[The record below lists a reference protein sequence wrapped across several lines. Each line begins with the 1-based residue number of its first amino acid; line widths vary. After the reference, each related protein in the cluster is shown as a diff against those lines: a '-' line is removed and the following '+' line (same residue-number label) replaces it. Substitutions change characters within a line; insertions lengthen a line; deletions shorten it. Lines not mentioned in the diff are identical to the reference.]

1 MPLCPLVDTSGLSIS
16 YDADN
21 QWQYVE
27 WKGKHDPVSSWAA
40 CALMLDTL
48 RAFPCSKILNDNS
61 GIKRTTMQLSAR
73 SLAWLAQM
81 HAAGLQ
87 CLAWVLPEK
96 LASRRTTEGI
106 VLQIAAP
113 AVCTFDELASA
124 YEWLQRQPSNGPAG
138 WVPEAGHP
146 LVSSLGGTLPAER
159 VADSPAAPPT
169 SWTLSTAAP
178 APVVARRPR
187 GDTRLAHW
195 QAQATE
201 HLADEQFGP
210 AELAELLGLSERTL
224 YRRLGELAGLTPTAW
239 LRELRLDQARSWG
252 LWLGDAGSRGGG
264 LCQRPVFCDPLYRTL
279 WPASRRLPGLSA
291 GAVRPGVGARICP
304 SARRRADLT
313 LELGGRPVFAD
324 DGELSV
330 TDQQEKLI
338 YNRTASLP
346 GGRIYG
352 TCQETTAM
360 GHLGCPNMIGA
371 VDGQPLNGFKA
382 DLKNG
387 ELINMRADTGVESLQ
402 KTMAPYGPAALQVD
416 RFSIGLNPVL
426 RTQKDFHPINAAGMV
441 LVGTGNNALY
451 GGQNQMPGSANFP
464 ITNATVDIDG
474 RVIVRNGQLV
484 TTVVASSLSAPKKR
498 RK

>member
-1 MPLCPLVDTSGLSIS
+1 MPLCPLVDTPGLSIS

-48 RAFPCSKILNDNS
+48 RAFPCAKILNDNS

-138 WVPEAGHP
+138 WAPEAGHP
-146 LVSSLGGTLPAER
+146 LVSSLGGTLPAGMA
-159 VADSPAAPPT
+159 ADSPAAPPT
-169 SWTLSTAAP
+169 SWTPSTAAP

-224 YRRLGELAGLTPTAW
+224 YRRLGEMAGLTPTAW
-239 LRELRLDQARSWG
+239 LRELRLDQAR
-252 LWLGDAGSRGGG
+252 LLLGDERDTQLAHWQAQATEHLADEQFGPPALARLLCLSERTLYRHLGELAGRTPAAWLRELRLDQARLLLEAGGFG
-264 LCQRPVFCDPLYRTL
+264 SVTQVAEAVGFASARYFATLYTERFGQRPADY
-279 WPASRRLPGLSA
+279 PA
-291 GAVRPGVGARICP
+291 
-304 SARRRADLT
+304 
-313 LELGGRPVFAD
+313 
-324 DGELSV
+324 
-330 TDQQEKLI
+330 
-338 YNRTASLP
+338 
-346 GGRIYG
+346 
-352 TCQETTAM
+352 
-360 GHLGCPNMIGA
+360 
-371 VDGQPLNGFKA
+371 
-382 DLKNG
+382 
-387 ELINMRADTGVESLQ
+387 
-402 KTMAPYGPAALQVD
+402 
-416 RFSIGLNPVL
+416 
-426 RTQKDFHPINAAGMV
+426 
-441 LVGTGNNALY
+441 
-451 GGQNQMPGSANFP
+451 
-464 ITNATVDIDG
+464 
-474 RVIVRNGQLV
+474 
-484 TTVVASSLSAPKKR
+484 
-498 RK
+498 